1 MIILEN
7 DQPLVALEIKLD
19 SRVSVEEL
27 AKRMHKN
34 PETIKIHEPCESWEE
49 VMKILATLKLFK
61 KL

>member
-1 MIILEN
+1 MIIYEN

-34 PETIKIHEPCESWEE
+34 PDSIKIHDPCESWKE
-49 VMKILATLKLFK
+49 VMTLLAALKLFK

>member
-7 DQPLVALEIKLD
+7 DQPLVVLEMKLE

-27 AKRMHKN
+27 AKRIHKK
-34 PETIKIHEPCESWEE
+34 PDSIKIHDPCESWEK
-49 VMKILATLKLFK
+49 VMHLLAVLKLFK